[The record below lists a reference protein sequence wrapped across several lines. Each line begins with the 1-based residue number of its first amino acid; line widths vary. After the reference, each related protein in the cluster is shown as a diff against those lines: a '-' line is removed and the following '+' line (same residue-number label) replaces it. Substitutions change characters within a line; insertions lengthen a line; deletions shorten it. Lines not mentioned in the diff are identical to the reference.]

1 VTRTIAGRVWAL
13 FVLLIAGAAAAQDDA
28 VPPLTVDEVLLS
40 SERHYPQILEALA
53 VQRAAS
59 GRALEAEGSFDLVF
73 SGDGF
78 SRLSGFY
85 DGTAIEGVAKQ
96 PLRPLG
102 STLYAGYKLSDGT
115 FPVYEDEYFTNTGG
129 AFKVGVLFS
138 LLRDRGFDNR
148 RFRERDAAIEMRQAD
163 LDVLLTKIGVQEQAI
178 VAYWRWVT
186 AGRQL
191 KVYENLLRIS
201 LERQKALDE
210 QVRRGA
216 RAQIFLTENLQ
227 NITRR
232 QTLVTSA
239 RRTLN
244 RAANALSLYYRNEEG
259 RPRIADAARLP
270 PGATI
275 NELYGIATPAGTAI
289 NQALERRP
297 ELALLKAAIE
307 REQNRLRLAENDLK
321 PRLDFNLEVQE
332 GLGSIAEGGPSRDS
346 TDTIV
351 GFTFSLPLQR
361 REALGRIER
370 SSAEIDA
377 KRQQRRLREEQI
389 EIEVRNLLVDLNVS
403 RELLLLAAQDV
414 QQSELLRASELR
426 RFQSGASDFFLLNVR
441 EETAADARIRLLEA
455 ELELRV
461 ARANYD
467 AATVNTD
474 QLGISPEYLGP

>member
-1 VTRTIAGRVWAL
+1 MVRGLIGHFVAFVALLAAGVS
-13 FVLLIAGAAAAQDDA
+13 AAQDGT
-28 VPPLTVDEVLLS
+28 PPALTIDEVLAS
-40 SERHYPQILEALA
+40 SEQHYPRILEALA

-59 GRALEAEGSFDLVF
+59 GRALEADGSFDLVF
-73 SGDGF
+73 SGGGF
-78 SRLSGFY
+78 SRVGGYY
-85 DGTAIEGVAKQ
+85 DGTAVEGVAKQ
-96 PLRPLG
+96 PLPSFG
-102 STLYAGYKLSDGT
+102 STLYAGYKLSDGE
-115 FPVYEDEYFTNTGG
+115 FPIYEDEYYTNTGG

-138 LLRDRGFDNR
+138 LLRDRTFDDR
-148 RFRERDAAIEMRQAD
+148 RFRQRDAAIEMRQAE
-163 LDVLLTKIGVQEQAI
+163 LDILLTKIGVQEQATI
-178 VAYWRWVT
+178 AYWRWVT

-201 LERQKALDE
+201 LDRQDALDE

-232 QTLVTSA
+232 QTLVISA

-244 RAANALSLYYRNEEG
+244 RAANTLSLYYRSAEG
-259 RPRIADAARLP
+259 QPRIADAARLP

-275 NELYGIATPAGTAI
+275 NEIYSIATPAGTAI

-307 REQNRLRLAENDLK
+307 REQNRVRLTENNLK
-321 PRLDFNLEVQE
+321 PRLDLNMEVQQ

-351 GFTFSLPLQR
+351 GFTFSVPLQR
-361 REALGRIER
+361 REGQGRLER
-370 SSAEIDA
+370 SAAEIDA
-377 KRQQRRLREEQI
+377 KRQQQRLREEQI
-389 EIEVRNLLVDLNVS
+389 EIEVRNLLVDLNVT
-403 RELLLLAAQDV
+403 RELLLLAAQEV
-414 QQSELLRASELR
+414 QQSEILRASELR

-441 EETAADARIRLLEA
+441 EETAADARIKQLQA
-455 ELELRV
+455 ELELRI

-474 QLGISPEYLGP
+474 ELGISTEYLGP

>member
-1 VTRTIAGRVWAL
+1 MTHTFGRRSGLLLAL
-13 FVLLIAGAAAAQDDA
+13 LVASATPAQQDAA
-28 VPPLTVDEVLLS
+28 PPLPVEEVLAS
-40 SERHYPQILEALA
+40 SERHYPRILQALA

-59 GRALEAEGSFDLVF
+59 GRALEAEGTFDLVF
-73 SGDGF
+73 SGEGF
-78 SRLSGFY
+78 GRVTGFY

-102 STLYAGYKLSDGT
+102 STIYAGYKLSDGT

-138 LLRDRGFDNR
+138 LLRDRTFDDR
-148 RFRERDAAIEMRQAD
+148 RFRERDAAIEMRQAG

-178 VAYWRWVT
+178 IAYWRWVT

-201 LERQKALDE
+201 LERQEALDE

-232 QTLVTSA
+232 QTLVTNA

-244 RAANALSLYYRNEEG
+244 RAANALSLYFRNEEG
-259 RPRIADAARLP
+259 EPRIADAARLP

-275 NELYGIATPAGTAI
+275 NEIYRIATPAGTAI

-307 REQNRLRLAENDLK
+307 REQNRVRLAENDLK
-321 PRLDFNLEVQE
+321 PRLDLNFEVQE
-332 GLGSIAEGGPSRDS
+332 GLGNIAEGGPSRDS

-351 GFTFSLPLQR
+351 GFTFSVPLQR
-361 REALGRIER
+361 REARGRIA
-370 SSAEIDA
+370 SSTAEIDA
-377 KRQQRRLREEQI
+377 KRQQQRLREEQI

-414 QQSELLRASELR
+414 QQSELLRAAELR

-441 EETAADARIRLLEA
+441 EETAADARIKLLQA
-455 ELELRV
+455 ELELRI

-474 QLGISPEYLGP
+474 ELGISPEYLEP